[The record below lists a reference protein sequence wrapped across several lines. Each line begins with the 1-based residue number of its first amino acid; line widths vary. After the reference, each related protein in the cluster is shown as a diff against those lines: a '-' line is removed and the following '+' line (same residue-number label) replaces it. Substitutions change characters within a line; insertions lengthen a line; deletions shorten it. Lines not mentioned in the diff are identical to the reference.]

1 VNQNRRDTL
10 ASLRRAGDLVEQRVR
25 PAGNFD
31 GWGGRDVLCHL
42 ATYTRLVGAILR
54 ATAED
59 RSATNLELYGR
70 ELTEQELAMTDL
82 DEINAA
88 AQRETAALSY
98 AEALVFWRAI
108 HAEALTQ
115 LARLTDAQLA
125 APGPASPPGWTRPH
139 LADVVTAL
147 TDHHVSHMA
156 IEANLV
162 PPAGSPSAAD

>member
-1 VNQNRRDTL
+1 
-10 ASLRRAGDLVEQRVR
+10 VR
-25 PAGNFD
+25 PDGNFD
-31 GWGGRDVLCHL
+31 GWDGCDVLCHL

-59 RSATNLELYGR
+59 RSATNVELYGR

-88 AQRETAALSY
+88 AQQETAALSY
-98 AEALVFWRAI
+98 AEALAFWRAM

-125 APGPASPPGWTRPH
+125 APGPGYPPGWTRPH

-147 TDHHVSHMA
+147 TDHYAGHMA
-156 IEANLV
+156 TEGIAI
-162 PPAGSPSAAD
+162 GS